1 MTLDAIVVTWRELL
15 LLVVLVLAVYVAE
28 LLLMMRAGG
37 ALRKPRWLSMIQEKT
52 FESELRQQMEVL
64 SKRVAVLETS
74 MALKAV
80 LPSQSFSSAEFD
92 WSITPTPPLQNESIP
107 EISTEDETAAKEAYQ
122 RALKMAQQGAQA
134 DVLVQECGISH
145 SEAELIVSMQKT

>member
-1 MTLDAIVVTWRELL
+1 MEAIVVTWRELL
-15 LLVVLVLAVYVAE
+15 LVVVLVLAVYIAE

-52 FESELRQQMEVL
+52 FESELRQQLEVL

-80 LPSQSFSSAEFD
+80 LPTQPLSTAEFD
-92 WSITPTPPLQNESIP
+92 WSITPTPLVQAAETPP
-107 EISTEDETAAKEAYQ
+107 EINLEDEAAAKEAYQ
-122 RALKMAQQGAQA
+122 RAVKMAQQGVQA

-145 SEAELIVSMQKT
+145 SEADLIVSMQKP

>member
-1 MTLDAIVVTWRELL
+1 MILEAIVVTWRELL

-52 FESELRQQMEVL
+52 VESELRQQLEVL

-74 MALKAV
+74 MALKTA
-80 LPSQSFSSAEFD
+80 LPSHDLD
-92 WSITPTPPLQNESIP
+92 WNIIPSPKVRVAPPP
-107 EISTEDETAAKEAYQ
+107 ETKTKNEDETKLAYQ
-122 RALKMAQQGAQA
+122 RALQMAQQGVKAEA
-134 DVLVQECGISH
+134 LVQECGISQ
-145 SEAELIVSMQKT
+145 SEAELIVSMQKP